1 MKRGIF
7 LTAALGLLFGCGQA
21 PPPHP
26 QAEAGAQARSGP
38 STGGRPAPAVREEE
52 GFLGV
57 ILPRQSVD
65 VASEIPGRLEWVHV
79 QEGDPVRRGQTVA
92 TLDRGEIR
100 QELEM
105 SLAGLRAEEAE
116 IARRKVELEQAEN
129 LLSRRLAIP
138 ESFPKEQIRQAEL
151 QKEAAQADLEAA
163 RARHAEQRA
172 RVTQVQGK
180 LARAEIKAP
189 ADGTVARRYLEAG
202 ALAGP
207 GQPIVRLISGG
218 DLIVRFAVPPEQA
231 RTLASAQPVVVQAEG
246 AELRATIEQ
255 VSPEVDPPS
264 GMVLLV
270 AKLDEKAAV
279 KPGSVVRVRRTA

>member
-1 MKRGIF
+1 MNRGI
-7 LTAALGLLFGCGQA
+7 AWIVLGLLFGCRQA
-21 PPPHP
+21 PPPHR
-26 QAEAGAQARSGP
+26 QTETGAARPGQHTAPRSAP
-38 STGGRPAPAVREEE
+38 SVRNE

-57 ILPRQSVD
+57 VLARQSVD
-65 VASEIPGRLEWVHV
+65 VTSEIPGRLEWVHV
-79 QEGDPVRRGQTVA
+79 REGDPVHRGQTVA

-105 SLAGLRAEEAE
+105 ARASLRAEEAE
-116 IARRKVELEQAEN
+116 VSRQRVELEQAEN
-129 LLSRRLAIP
+129 LLSRRLAVP

-151 QKEAAQADLEAA
+151 QKRAVQADLEAA
-163 RARHAEQRA
+163 QARSAEQRA
-172 RVTQVQGK
+172 RVAQVQGK
-180 LARAEIKAP
+180 LARAEVKAP

-207 GQPIVRLISGG
+207 GQPIVRLISTG

-231 RTLASAQPVVVQAEG
+231 RPLVPKQPVTVESEG
-246 AELRATIEQ
+246 AALQATIEQ

-270 AKLDEKAAV
+270 AALDTGARV
-279 KPGSVVRVRRTA
+279 KPGSVVRVRRIG

>member
-1 MKRGIF
+1 MKRGVLWLAI
-7 LTAALGLLFGCGQA
+7 LGLLGGCGHA
-21 PPPHP
+21 PPPSP
-26 QAEAGAQARSGP
+26 RAEAGTEARPAQQA
-38 STGGRPAPAVREEE
+38 GGRPAPAARDE

-79 QEGDPVRRGQTVA
+79 REGDPVRRGQTVA
-92 TLDRGEIR
+92 TLDRAEIR

-105 SLAGLRAEEAE
+105 AQASLRAEDAE
-116 IARRKVELEQAEN
+116 VARRKVDLEQAEN

-151 QKEAAQADLEAA
+151 QKKAAQADLEAA
-163 RARHAEQRA
+163 QARSAEQRA
-172 RVTQVQGK
+172 RVAQAQGK
-180 LARAEIKAP
+180 LGRAEIRSP

-207 GQPIVRLISGG
+207 GQPIVRLISAG

-231 RTLASAQPVVVQAEG
+231 RTLASAQPVTIHVEG
-246 AELRATIEQ
+246 AALPATIEQ

-270 AKLDEKAAV
+270 AKLDAGARV
-279 KPGSVVRVRRTA
+279 KPGSVVRVRRAG